1 MTLVAD
7 SNGLVLGK
15 FTIPANVPAG
25 TKSVSF
31 VGAGGSKADASFVGE
46 GTLIESIRT
55 AVTQITTTRWL
66 EGGSF
71 GPDPIAQTF
80 TLNQAMQVEGVDLWF
95 TALGATTVS
104 VQIRETQVGFPT
116 KIIVADT
123 RLNPAAITTG
133 AWTRF
138 TFPQA
143 TSLQAGVEYAIV
155 VLCNDAVSELAV
167 AELGKFDANSQQWV
181 TSQPYTVGVLLN
193 SSNAS
198 TWTAYQDRDLAFRLA
213 ARSYTETDRLI
224 DLGSVDVVNATELL
238 TLALIESP
246 TSTATGELE
255 LTMPNGSVIKA
266 GDNQRI
272 GFDALTTGTVGV
284 KARIRADQYSS
295 AALYPGTQII
305 QGNALMSSTYIS
317 RAIDAD
323 ATGATVKVIFDAVI
337 PSGAGVVP
345 EVSGVDGGDVY
356 LSMTPVGLPKLID
369 GDIGLYEYQ
378 FQRAAVTEA
387 MVRTR
392 LTLTGTPSARPRV
405 RNLRVIVL

>member
-104 VQIRETQVGFPT
+104 IQIRETQVGFPT

>member
-7 SNGLVLGK
+7 SNGTVLGK
-15 FTIPANVPAG
+15 FPIPANVPAG

-46 GTLIESIRT
+46 GTLIENIRT
-55 AVTQITTTRWL
+55 AVTQITVTRWQQQV
-66 EGGSF
+66 F
-71 GPDPIAQTF
+71 VDPIAQTF
-80 TLNQAMQVEGVDLWF
+80 TLNAPMQIEGIDIWF
-95 TALGATTVS
+95 TALGTTTVS

-116 KIIVADT
+116 QTVLADA
-123 RLNPAAITTG
+123 RLNPADITTG
-133 AWTRF
+133 GWTRF
-138 TFPQA
+138 NFPA
-143 TSLQAGVEYAIV
+143 PASMEAGVEYALV

-167 AELGKFDANSQQWV
+167 AELGKFDAAAQQWV

-198 TWTAYQDRDLAFRLA
+198 TWTAYQDRDLAFRIA
-213 ARSYTETDRLI
+213 ARSYTEADRLI
-224 DLGSVDVVNATELL
+224 DLGSVEVVNATELL
-238 TLALIESP
+238 TLSLIESP
-246 TSTATGELE
+246 TSSATGELE

-272 GFDALTTGTVGV
+272 AFDALTTGTVGV
-284 KARIRADQYSS
+284 KARLRADQYSS

-305 QGNALMSSTYIS
+305 QGNALMSSTYVS

-323 ATGATVKVIFDAVI
+323 ATGATVKVIFDAII
-337 PSGAGVVP
+337 PSGAGVTP
-345 EVSGVDGGDVY
+345 EVSGVDGGDTY
-356 LSMTPVGLPKLID
+356 LSMTPVGTPKLID

-378 FQRAAVTEA
+378 FQRAAVMEA

-392 LTLTGTPSARPRV
+392 LTLTGTPAARPRV